1 MINYNNLAIE
11 TLKKDPLKR
20 TPEMKKDQV
29 LAQEFRLTEG
39 RAMPYE
45 PQAEEHLSQG
55 PIVFIKTSSVHNVFT
70 GVRMSSGPSVHT
82 CPLHRC

>member
-1 MINYNNLAIE
+1 MASMVTSCPNINELSREA
-11 TLKKDPLKR
+11 P
-20 TPEMKKDQV
+20 QV